1 MAVYESSDQAAGSQ
15 VSVDTSTTTILAAK
29 ATRRRVIIRNNDAS
43 NPVYLNSAAAATT
56 SHFIVKAGESV
67 EIRTRNDIRGIA
79 TGAAVT
85 VHVWEEFD

>member
-1 MAVYESSDQAAGSQ
+1 MASYESSDQAAGSQ
-15 VSVDTSTTTILAAK
+15 VSVDTSTTVIKAANQS
-29 ATRRRVIIRNNDAS
+29 RRRMLIRNNDAT
-43 NPVYLNSAAAATT
+43 NPVYLNSGTATS

-67 EIRTRNDIRGIA
+67 EIRTKATVSGIA